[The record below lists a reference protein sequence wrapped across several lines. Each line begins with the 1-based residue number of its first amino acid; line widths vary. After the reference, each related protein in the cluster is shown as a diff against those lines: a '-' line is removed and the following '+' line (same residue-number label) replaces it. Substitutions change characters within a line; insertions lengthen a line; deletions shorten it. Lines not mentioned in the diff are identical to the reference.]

1 VNKKILLGI
10 ITAIDAVAIFASS
23 STSENADLD
32 VSRTYG
38 TISTYTGSP
47 ILGNPSAP
55 VTIVEFGDYQCHQ
68 CHDWYHNVKPSV
80 THDYINPGKVNLIF
94 LDLAFVGNDSAN
106 AAQASCCAK
115 DQEFYWDY
123 HDLLYNSQEP
133 EIDGGWAYSERLKAF
148 AFSLGLD
155 MDMFDSCLDSG
166 KYSKRVQYN
175 VGQAR
180 EHGVQGTPRFFI
192 VSSDGQQQIGGA
204 QPFTVFKQILDATI

>member
-1 VNKKILLGI
+1 MLLGVI
-10 ITAIDAVAIFASS
+10 VAITAVAIFAS
-23 STSENADLD
+23 SENADLD

-38 TISTYTGSP
+38 TISTSMGSP
-47 ILGNPSAP
+47 ILGNPSAS

-68 CHDWYHNVKPSV
+68 CYDWHHNVKPSV
-80 THDYINPGKVNLIF
+80 TRDYIDTGKVNLVF
-94 LDLAFVGNDSAN
+94 MDLAFLGSDSTN
-106 AAQASCCAK
+106 AAQASYCAE
-115 DQEFYWDY
+115 DQGFYWDY

-133 EIDGGWAYSERLKAF
+133 EIDGGWANSERLKTF

-155 MDMFDSCLDSG
+155 MDLFDSCLDSG

-175 VGQAR
+175 IEQAH